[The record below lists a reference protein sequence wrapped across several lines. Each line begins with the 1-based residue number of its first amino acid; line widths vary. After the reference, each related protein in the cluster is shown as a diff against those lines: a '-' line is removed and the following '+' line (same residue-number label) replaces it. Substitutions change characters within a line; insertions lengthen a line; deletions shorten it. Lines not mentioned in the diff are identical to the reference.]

1 MKWTL
6 RFFAFLDLLS
16 FYLMSEQGILQ
27 LSSFFQEESFT
38 ILEVFSRFLFLLLWF
53 SMLATTILLAIPKKA
68 GIIVYYC
75 QLLPRFIF
83 LGFSL
88 GFISSL
94 SYFINWSHLESV
106 LMPIIIFAEML
117 RVYWSYK
124 LQKEM

>member
-16 FYLMSEQGILQ
+16 FYLMFEQGSLQ
-27 LSSFFQEESFT
+27 LLSFFQDESFT
-38 ILEVFSRFLFLLLWF
+38 INEVLSRFLFVLLWF
-53 SMLATTILLAIPKKA
+53 SLLVSAFLLTIPKKA

-88 GFISSL
+88 GFVSSI
-94 SYFINWSHLESV
+94 SYFITWANLENV

-117 RVYWSYK
+117 RIYWSYK
-124 LQKEM
+124 IQKEI